1 MAEKCKEC
9 GCKCSICSQDNQ
21 QHCDMHLHA
30 EIENLRQRLL
40 ERDNHIVTME
50 TQFLN
55 EADKFP
61 NGELASMKEEL
72 LMWQEKYSRLHEAHK
87 RVQKVNQN
95 LEDKLLRIVDKCE
108 TEKGAFTK
116 DIATLSHRLADANYT
131 IHRLTHDNE
140 KYRNDVSLAIQLL
153 QCKPSNFVGHK
164 YDSLPSEV
172 QAKVRTYVAQKRC
185 STQDMAQPDVKS
197 ITVPISTFPP
207 TAMVYNISKPTV
219 EKHSDDDSDDSKPPM
234 DMVSAAIMAK
244 VLEDREK
251 ERIFAKHCDTCTCH
265 RNVLTI
271 DTETQTYVP
280 DTFPISEGY
289 AHSAEKQA
297 SEGTSNGQ
305 EKYQSKDKSNLTTHA
320 VFYEINENVNKI
332 RHHMNGDCVK
342 YAVSQVPCIKDK
354 FVSRSNRN
362 AQDYAT
368 TEDNITKAS
377 LNKKN
382 SSQGHENKRSCSRL
396 NDLNRINVDKT
407 SKPLR
412 ANKCDSPTV
421 DKSAKYSNKS
431 EKNFF
436 EHLDNDCLA
445 PSDNRLSDKEQMHI
459 DIINDRLWKNEWTKL
474 KSEMDSARESK
485 CKMNRGIEF
494 DIINDRDWKNDRWAE
509 RQNTRTT
516 AQFTVIEIKSPDNN
530 VNHNDGSQT
539 GVTTSP
545 SFSSDSMVISS
556 SDPSSSC
563 SDVVQ
568 SLTGGAFNSST
579 KSNSSQNRV
588 TGPRNCLVRV
598 TSGSKN
604 ILLDNA
610 GHYKTVLYNGG
621 SGGGSG
627 SGVGGNGGNG
637 KISTALVHAKKT
649 SRAGSERSTSTAS
662 EDNSTP
668 PVLLQDNQLQRVAEW
683 VQSSMCVENS
693 ALHDSNKIKCVENA
707 VSDNTLSSLYLN
719 DPLMKR
725 KSSEQAGDL
734 DRSVRDAP
742 NKSSKNVE
750 NYNEKN
756 VNNEP
761 NNIDILAERIEQ
773 DESKNLITFE
783 DEHLLDSRKDLDYEV
798 KVTKEMEE
806 TYLKLAASLDPVT
819 LSLSSTSNAELTIE
833 KYRKDHKRL
842 YTQRVQDKAG
852 SKA

>member
-1 MAEKCKEC
+1 MEC
-9 GCKCSICSQDNQ
+9 GCKCNTCSQDNQ

-72 LMWQEKYSRLHEAHK
+72 SSLQDKYSRLYEAHK

-116 DIATLSHRLADANYT
+116 DIATLSRRLADANCT
-131 IHRLTHDNE
+131 IRRLTQDNE

-153 QCKPSNFVGHK
+153 QCKPSNFVGQK

-185 STQDMAQPDVKS
+185 STQDTTQPDVKS

-234 DMVSAAIMAK
+234 DIVSAAIMAK

-265 RNVLTI
+265 RSILTV

-289 AHSAEKQA
+289 SHSVEKQV
-297 SEGTSNGQ
+297 SEGTSNDD
-305 EKYQSKDKSNLTTHA
+305 KYQSKDKFQSNLATHTI
-320 VFYEINENVNKI
+320 FYEINENGSKI
-332 RHHMNGDCVK
+332 RHHMNGDYVK
-342 YAVSQVPCIKDK
+342 YAVSQAPYIKDK
-354 FVSRSNRN
+354 FVGRSSRNEQDYTTEENGVTTRSN
-362 AQDYAT
+362 
-368 TEDNITKAS
+368 

-382 SSQGHENKRSCSRL
+382 LSQIHENKRSCSKL
-396 NDLNRINVDKT
+396 NDLNRINNVDKM

-412 ANKCDSPTV
+412 AKCDSPV
-421 DKSAKYSNKS
+421 DSRSAKYWNKS
-431 EKNFF
+431 EKNFY
-436 EHLDNDCLA
+436 EHFGTGCLA
-445 PSDNRLSDKEQMHI
+445 RSDNPLSDKQMHI
-459 DIINDRLWKNEWTKL
+459 NIINDRLWKNEWTKL
-474 KSEMDSARESK
+474 KSETDPSKESK
-485 CKMNRGIEF
+485 CKVNRDIEL
-494 DIINDRDWKNDRWAE
+494 DIINDRDWKNDRSTE
-509 RQNTRTT
+509 RQDARNT
-516 AQFTVIEIKSPDNN
+516 AQFTVIEVKSPDNN
-530 VNHNDGSQT
+530 MTNHNDGST

-545 SFSSDSMVISS
+545 SYSSDSIVISS

-563 SDVVQ
+563 SDVAQ
-568 SLTGGAFNSST
+568 SLTSGAFNSSA
-579 KSNSSQNRV
+579 KSNSNQNRI

-598 TSGSKN
+598 TPGSKN

-610 GHYKTVLYNGG
+610 GHYKTVLYSSGGGGG
-621 SGGGSG
+621 SGGS
-627 SGVGGNGGNG
+627 G

-649 SRAGSERSTSTAS
+649 SRPGSERSISTGS
-662 EDNSTP
+662 EDDSPP

-693 ALHDSNKIKCVENA
+693 AVHDSNKIKCVENA
-707 VSDNTLSSLYLN
+707 ANDTLSSLYLN
-719 DPLMKR
+719 DSFTNHN
-725 KSSEQAGDL
+725 SSKQDGNL
-734 DRSVRDAP
+734 VRNVRDAP
-742 NKSSKNVE
+742 KKLLNNVE
-750 NYNEKN
+750 RYSEKN
-756 VNNEP
+756 INNELL
-761 NNIDILAERIEQ
+761 DILSERIEQ
-773 DESKNLITFE
+773 DESENLITFE
-783 DEHLLDSRKDLDYEV
+783 DEHLLNPQKDVEYEV

-842 YTQRVQDKAG
+842 HTQRVQDKAG